1 MTRVLTYLLSAWLGY
16 PGWILLVFAVLAG
29 TTSGIWQTRSQ
40 WQLQAAQTID
50 ELERQLEQDFSGP
63 RPPTPAQLIAYPT
76 ITSLTRFES
85 DGAVSASI
93 TATATPAWL
102 PRAHWAWEHANQRYE
117 FEIAPLTAGELKA
130 LLRQQTLAPIGID
143 LLIALL
149 LALWIAR
156 PIAGLR
162 DWLSALD
169 HGRFSQSPPHSPW
182 PLNHVVSELKVLGE
196 RLRHARSA
204 LQARQSA
211 TDRANKATIRE
222 LQQELTRIRQE
233 QEGLSAIGDSRG
245 ELLRTMSHEMR
256 TPLTA
261 IIGYADLLSRND
273 PSPEVGEYSGVIS
286 RSARNL
292 LGMINNLLDL
302 ARIEAG
308 ALEPQTN
315 EFDVTELIED
325 TVALLAPLAFDKS
338 LELNTLIY
346 HDVPP
351 RLRGDSLRL
360 AQILTNLLSNAIKYT
375 DEGEVIVRL
384 LQERRDQD
392 GVTLRLEV
400 EDTGRGLDDEQQQ
413 KLFQAWRRFEVAG
426 SKASGSGLG
435 LAIVHKLLD
444 VLGGHIEVE
453 STPGKGSRFTASV
466 PCRTVGTTRSL
477 TRWDALRG
485 LKVWVCESHP
495 TAAKALTHLLTF
507 WEVDFRLWSHAGELF
522 DALQD
527 VNTRVDARALILGL
541 DFDHAHASTVNDI
554 LSVDEK
560 RRPPTL
566 VLVPSI
572 DATTHKQ
579 WRSRGATTVLSKGSP
594 RTSLYDALAMLTVP
608 TRNGTH
614 MPLENH
620 RVLVADNNRA
630 GLRILQ
636 TQLQKLG
643 ASVDLAESGTEAL
656 ALWEQHRYAL
666 ALLDYHMPG
675 LDGKESAL
683 QMRAGPHNRDTPLVG
698 MSAWLDPS
706 EEEEWRQAG
715 IDAVLVKPFD
725 MDRLLRVL
733 RQRRDQTTAAREGE
747 RRSQV
752 SLLNDPE
759 MANLLRDELPQQWQ
773 ELDNAFI
780 AGQLKAVRD
789 AAHQLHG
796 TAAFLHLQP
805 LQNNLAQF
813 ERFLA
818 EQKSLDD
825 PRLPELMA
833 RIQQGVRTLLSE
845 LEELQIAE

>member
-1 MTRVLTYLLSAWLGY
+1 M
-16 PGWILLVFAVLAG
+16 
-29 TTSGIWQTRSQ
+29 
-40 WQLQAAQTID
+40 WQLRVDQTINT
-50 ELERQLEQDFSGP
+50 LEVSLAEQFASTE
-63 RPPTPAQLIAYPT
+63 PPTPAQLLAIPA
-76 ITSLTRFES
+76 ITALTRYEP
-85 DGAVSASI
+85 DGAVSASAAVP
-93 TATATPAWL
+93 TVPSWL
-102 PRAHWAWEHANQRYE
+102 PRESWVWEQGQQRYE
-117 FEIAPLTAGELKA
+117 IDI
-130 LLRQQTLAPIGID
+130 APIGATELKKLFVQQTVLPTSIN
-143 LLIALL
+143 LLIAML
-149 LALWIAR
+149 LALWAAR
-156 PIAGLR
+156 PIVGLR
-162 DWLSALD
+162 EWLSALD
-169 HGRFSQSPPHSPW
+169 EGRFSQTPPHSPW
-182 PLNHVVSELKVLGE
+182 PLKHVVNELKVLGE

-222 LQQELTRIRQE
+222 LQQDLARIRQE

-308 ALEPQTN
+308 ALEPQSS

-346 HDVPP
+346 HDVPT

-360 AQILTNLLSNAIKYT
+360 AQIVTNLLSNAIKYT

-392 GVTLRLEV
+392 GITLRLEV

-444 VLGGHIEVE
+444 VLDGRIEVE
-453 STPGKGSRFTASV
+453 STPGKGSRFIASV
-466 PCRTVGTTRSL
+466 PCRTVGTSRNLSH
-477 TRWDALRG
+477 WDALRNM
-485 LKVWVCESHP
+485 KVWVCESHP
-495 TAAKALTHLLTF
+495 TTAKALAHLLTF
-507 WEVDFRLWSHAGELF
+507 WEVDFRVWAHAGELY

-527 VNTRVDARALILGL
+527 VNAQVDAQALILGL

-554 LSVDEK
+554 LTLDEK

-579 WRSRGATTVLSKGSP
+579 WRSRGATNVLAKGSP
-594 RTSLYDALAMLTVP
+594 RTSLYDALSMLTGP
-608 TRNGTH
+608 SQGDSHT
-614 MPLENH
+614 PLQNH

-643 ASVDLAESGTEAL
+643 ATVDLVESGTEAL
-656 ALWEQHRYAL
+656 ALWEQHEYAL

-675 LDGKESAL
+675 LDGKESAE
-683 QMRAGPHNRDTPLVG
+683 QMRASNHNPETPLVG

-706 EEEEWRQAG
+706 EEEAWRQAG

-733 RQRRDQTTAAREGE
+733 RQRRDRTSAAHEGE
-747 RRSQV
+747 NRSQV

-759 MANLLRDELPQQWQ
+759 MANLLRDELPRQWQ

-780 AGQLKAVRD
+780 AGHLKAVRD

-818 EQKSLDD
+818 EKKSLDD
-825 PRLPELMA
+825 TRLPELMA
-833 RIQQGVRTLLSE
+833 RIQQGIRTLLNE
-845 LEELQIAE
+845 LESL